1 MKFLINSKKRNS
13 IYMSFQADITLIFTL
28 IHILNSFCPNSPLT
42 THQSQFTFYFPLLTL
57 LSFAYASSASLR
69 FDFPL

>member
-28 IHILNSFCPNSPLT
+28 IHILNSFCPN
-42 THQSQFTFYFPLLTL
+42 HQSPFTFYFPLLTL
-57 LSFAYASSASLR
+57 LGFAYASSASLR